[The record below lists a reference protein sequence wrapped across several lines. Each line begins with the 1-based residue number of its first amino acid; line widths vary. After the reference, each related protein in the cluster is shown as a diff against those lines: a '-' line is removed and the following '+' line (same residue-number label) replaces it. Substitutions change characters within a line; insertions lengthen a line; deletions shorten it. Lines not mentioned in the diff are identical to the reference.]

1 MKIETKYNIG
11 DHVIG
16 IYTNND
22 EVHLYDDFI
31 SWVCFEKDKL
41 SYGLKESCD
50 DFLEENL
57 FLYEDNLG
65 IINKIKEK
73 LEDIRN
79 TTSLE
84 F

>member
-16 IYTNND
+16 IYTKND

-31 SWVCFEKDKL
+31 SWICFEKDKL
-41 SYGLKESCD
+41 SYGFKESCD

>member
-16 IYTNND
+16 IYTRND
-22 EVHLYDDFI
+22 EVCLYDDFI
-31 SWVCFEKDKL
+31 SWICFEKDKL
-41 SYGLKESCD
+41 SYGLKESCN
-50 DFLEENL
+50 DFLEEDL

-65 IINKIKEK
+65 IMNKIKKE
-73 LEDIRN
+73 LENIRN
-79 TTSLE
+79 TNSLN

>member
-11 DHVIG
+11 DHVVV
-16 IYTNND
+16 IYTKND

-31 SWVCFEKDKL
+31 LWISLVEDKL
-41 SYGLKESCD
+41 FYGLKESAN
-50 DFLEENL
+50 DFLEEDL
-57 FLYEDNLG
+57 FLYEDSLG
-65 IINKIKEK
+65 IMNKIKEK

-79 TTSLE
+79 TTNLE

>member
-11 DHVIG
+11 DHVVG
-16 IYTNND
+16 IYTKND
-22 EVHLYDDFI
+22 KVHLYDDFI
-31 SWVCFEKDKL
+31 LWISLEEDKL
-41 SYGLKESCD
+41 FYGLKESGN
-50 DFLEENL
+50 DFLEEDL

-65 IINKIKEK
+65 IMNKIKEK